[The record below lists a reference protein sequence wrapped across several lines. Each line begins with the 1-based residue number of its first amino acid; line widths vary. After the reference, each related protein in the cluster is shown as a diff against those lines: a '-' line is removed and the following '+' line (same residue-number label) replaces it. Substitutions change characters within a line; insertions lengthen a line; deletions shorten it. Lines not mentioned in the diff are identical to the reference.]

1 VRSSCGNFYGA
12 FHVMLPFDL
21 AEVEFLVRS
30 TGRLPVVRRPN
41 RLENFFATEE
51 LDDLREP

>member
-1 VRSSCGNFYGA
+1 MPTRGGDFNGA
-12 FHVMLPFDL
+12 FYVMLAFDF
-21 AEVEFLVRS
+21 AEIEILIGG